1 MKTHPDQLTAEE
13 WIILRLMRRMVG
25 TPAVFS
31 SEFANTC
38 FFIYKI
44 MTPSCFTSACREL
57 QNDEAFR
64 PDTEGKEVEE

>member
-1 MKTHPDQLTAEE
+1 MKTEMKTHPDQLTAEE

-25 TPAVFS
+25 TPAVVS

-44 MTPSCFTSACREL
+44 IH
-57 QNDEAFR
+57 
-64 PDTEGKEVEE
+64 